1 MFEENNYNLD
11 NEEATSEI
19 KLGRDEEMSAQVRS
33 RRWTNRRR
41 MSWIALTYLIFS
53 GIAPFL
59 MDINEAYI
67 PLITNSQ
74 FLFFG
79 IIASYIGGNVI
90 EQIKIK

>member
-1 MFEENNYNLD
+1 MFEENNYNED
-11 NEEATSEI
+11 DSSKI

-41 MSWIALTYLIFS
+41 MSWISLTYLIFS
-53 GIAPFL
+53 STAPFL